1 MNYVR
6 QWSKL
11 PLVMNA
17 KEAAAIVGVTPYTMG
32 KYLTRGKIPGVRI
45 GGSWKISR
53 DELRSYL
60 EGRSYED

>member
-11 PLVMNA
+11 PLVLNA

-32 KYLTRGKIPGVRI
+32 QYLMRGKVPGVRI